1 MKILFNKKISL
12 KLKLISAMLFLFFIL
27 IINYF
32 FNLKSHFNTFINPVY
47 IFLNKSY
54 FIFNNMIENQNINN
68 NLKKQN
74 KYLFNQLLKN
84 KYEILQLKQL
94 KYDNTELRK
103 LLILPI
109 INKNNIQKIFAEK
122 LPIYFNFDTDEILIN
137 KGSINNVHLGQL
149 VINDRGLVGQVIS
162 TNESTSR
169 VRLICSTQSFIS
181 VQSTNTHIKFAIKG
195 NGCKYSLMSEIL
207 PKNIN
212 INKGDILV
220 ISALYDNL
228 LQGYPVAIVTTSSN
242 KNFKNIRLNYV
253 NVSPLFTISELK
265 YLLLISSQKNNQ
277 N

>member
-1 MKILFNKKISL
+1 MKILFSKKISL
-12 KLKLISAMLFLFFIL
+12 KTKLISAILFLVFIL

-32 FNLKSHFNTFINPVY
+32 INLKSYFNTFINPVY

-54 FIFNNMIENQNINN
+54 FIFNNMIENKNINS

-74 KYLFNQLLKN
+74 KYLFIQLLKN

-94 KYDNTELRK
+94 KHDNKELRK

-109 INKNNIQKIFAEK
+109 VNKDNIKTIFAEK
-122 LPIYFNFDTDEILIN
+122 LPIYFNFDSDEILIN
-137 KGSINNVHLGQL
+137 KGSINNIHVGQL
-149 VINDRGLVGQVIS
+149 VINDLGLVGQVIS
-162 TNESTSR
+162 INKSTSH

-181 VQSTNTHIKFAIKG
+181 VQSIKTNIKFAIKG

-242 KNFKNIRLNYV
+242 TNFKNIRLNYV
-253 NVSPLFTISELK
+253 NVSPLFKISELK
-265 YLLLISSQKNNQ
+265 YLLLISD
-277 N
+277 